1 MKTPHRRL
9 LLVIVPLLLITGSL
23 PAQQD
28 MKAIEAT
35 MGRMRDALRNTMIQL
50 QTAQAENAAS
60 QAKLVEAENKIVELN
75 ARITSLT
82 KQADA
87 DKANATRVAKEQ
99 EARIGTQATELAA
112 LSSNLE
118 KWKAGYKQ
126 AADVA
131 NQTESRRAK
140 SAAKVIVLE
149 RRVADQQVKNQ
160 ELYKLGLEVLTRYEK
175 FGLGTAIVR
184 REPFTGIAR
193 AKFETLVQDYSD
205 KLADGRIKPEDAE
218 KSASAAA
225 AAASAAP
232 ASAPVPATPS
242 EKPAEKPAASAQ
254 KGKS

>member
-1 MKTPHRRL
+1 MKTLHPRL

-28 MKAIEAT
+28 TKAIEAT
-35 MGRMRDALRNTMIQL
+35 MGRMRDALRNTMVQL

-60 QAKLVEAENKIVELN
+60 QAKLVEAEAKITELN
-75 ARITSLT
+75 ARVTSLT

-87 DKANATRVAKEQ
+87 DKANAARVAKEQ
-99 EARIGTQATELAA
+99 DARIGTQATELAA
-112 LSSNLE
+112 LTSNLE
-118 KWKAGYKQ
+118 KWKSGYKQ
-126 AADVA
+126 AAAVA
-131 NQTESRRAK
+131 NETEAKRAK

-160 ELYKLGLEVLTRYEK
+160 ELYKLGLEILTRYEK

-193 AKFETLVQDYSD
+193 AKFETLIQDYSD
-205 KLADGRIKPEDAE
+205 KIADGRIKPEDAE
-218 KSASAAA
+218 NSAA
-225 AAASAAP
+225 AAASAPAAP
-232 ASAPVPATPS
+232 ATAPAPAAPP
-242 EKPAEKPAASAQ
+242 EKPAEKSSAQ